1 MINKLVLIL
10 IIPFLTA
17 GLSYYV
23 GKKSEKIRD
32 LLNVIFTSLVFIL
45 IIMLYPEV
53 SEGTIEY
60 SIHNIMGTGL
70 HLKVDMLRYAMLFIS
85 GLAWFLATM
94 FSTQYITRYRHRN
107 RYYMFFMLTYAFTL
121 GVFMSD
127 NILNLFTF
135 FEGMSLASYALVIHD
150 EDQFSHDAGISYL
163 SMGLAGG
170 LILLMG
176 IFLAFDYT
184 NTLEIGGISKGMEN
198 VSLTKQYILGTLFII
213 GFGIKASMFPLH
225 TWLPQ
230 TYAAAPVPATAIL
243 SAVLLKTGLFGVI
256 ITILEILNGNVVM
269 SYVVFGIGL
278 INILLGGFFALM
290 QRNIK
295 RIIAYSSM
303 SQTGFILLGIGLV
316 GILGNHGGIALLGTI
331 MYMINHAFF
340 KLLLFFGAGAI
351 YMILKEMSLNVI
363 WGFGRHKNK
372 LKIFFL
378 IGVFGITGVPGFN
391 GYTSKTL
398 IHEAIIEAQHLTHSN
413 FFSIA
418 EMIFYI
424 GGAMTVAYMLK
435 LFVAIFVDENKNYYG
450 QYKNQLKK
458 RAQLPMMIL
467 SLIII
472 LIGIFPNSIVKALGR
487 SGEILTYRIPT
498 EINFFTYE
506 ALISSIII
514 LLFGGFIYL
523 FAVRRALIVKKDNKL
538 IFLNPSYNWFGLEK
552 DLYYPLFMSVFK
564 GISLF
569 FKFIDV
575 LLLNIVNVLIKIS
588 TFIGNIDKV
597 ILPKLEWDKMIVVI
611 DFKKMDTDINGRI
624 IKKSALA
631 KEKYTSEKEN
641 IKNRLVE
648 GKEKINENKE
658 IKNQRLKDIVENY
671 NIKLSSITFS
681 VFLIGF
687 VIVMSYLFIFII

>member
-1 MINKLVLIL
+1 
-10 IIPFLTA
+10 
-17 GLSYYV
+17 
-23 GKKSEKIRD
+23 
-32 LLNVIFTSLVFIL
+32 
-45 IIMLYPEV
+45 
-53 SEGTIEY
+53 
-60 SIHNIMGTGL
+60 
-70 HLKVDMLRYAMLFIS
+70 
-85 GLAWFLATM
+85 
-94 FSTQYITRYRHRN
+94 
-107 RYYMFFMLTYAFTL
+107 
-121 GVFMSD
+121 
-127 NILNLFTF
+127 
-135 FEGMSLASYALVIHD
+135 
-150 EDQFSHDAGISYL
+150 
-163 SMGLAGG
+163 
-170 LILLMG
+170 
-176 IFLAFDYT
+176 
-184 NTLEIGGISKGMEN
+184 
-198 VSLTKQYILGTLFII
+198 
-213 GFGIKASMFPLH
+213 
-225 TWLPQ
+225 
-230 TYAAAPVPATAIL
+230 
-243 SAVLLKTGLFGVI
+243 
-256 ITILEILNGNVVM
+256 
-269 SYVVFGIGL
+269 
-278 INILLGGFFALM
+278 
-290 QRNIK
+290 
-295 RIIAYSSM
+295 
-303 SQTGFILLGIGLV
+303 ILLGIGLV